1 MTNGLMGSLHIF
13 LFISIG
19 LFTLGAFGVLVRRNA
34 LLVLMSIELM
44 LNAVNLAFV
53 TFARGF
59 GSLPNPISPGADVLS
74 QPIIQAMQGH
84 MFVLMIM
91 AVAAAEAAVG
101 IAIIVTIY
109 RARGRVLVDE
119 SRELRG

>member
-1 MTNGLMGSLHIF
+1 MTGSLNVF
-13 LFISIG
+13 LFLSIG
-19 LFTLGAFGVLVRRNA
+19 LFSLGAFGVLVRRNA

-44 LNAVNLAFV
+44 LNGVNVAFI

-59 GSLPNPISPGADVLS
+59 GGVPRLASGQVDLAQS
-74 QPIIQAMQGH
+74 MQGH
-84 MFVLMIM
+84 VFVLMIM

-101 IAIIVTIY
+101 IAIIVSIF

-119 SRELRG
+119 ARELRG

>member
-1 MTNGLMGSLHIF
+1 MTGSLNIF
-13 LFISIG
+13 LIVSIA
-19 LFTLGAFGVLVRRNA
+19 LFGLGAFGVLIRRNA

-44 LNAVNLAFV
+44 LNGVNLAFV

-59 GSLPNPISPGADVLS
+59 ALGA
-74 QPIIQAMQGH
+74 QPDAAH
-84 MFVLMIM
+84 VFVLMIM

-101 IAIIVTIY
+101 LAIVVTLY